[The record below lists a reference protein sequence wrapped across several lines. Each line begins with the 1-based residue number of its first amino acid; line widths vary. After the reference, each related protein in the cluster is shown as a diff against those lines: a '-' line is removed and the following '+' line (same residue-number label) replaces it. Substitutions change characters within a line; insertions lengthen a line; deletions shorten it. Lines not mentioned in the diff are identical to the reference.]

1 MGLPLAAGLTSP
13 AARTSIFYFA
23 LYMTGAVSN
32 PYLAIWLSGQGI
44 PPEQI
49 GIVNALPFFVMIL
62 FNQFVGR
69 IADRARDWR
78 STIIIGSTL
87 AAVGPIL
94 LFFVHD
100 YAGILVVWALIVVPF
115 QAIAP
120 VVDAASL
127 RLARRIGADFALIR
141 VWGTIGFVT
150 MTITAGLLLDWYGAM
165 AFLPLIVAASLLRMV
180 TSLQLPLFRAPVV
193 VKTGGAMKAR
203 RKSPLV
209 ATRLR
214 QVWRPWFL
222 LPLIGVALLHGS
234 HMMQMGFGAL
244 IWQQQGIPAWIIGP
258 LWAVAPA
265 GEIVVMLFFAR
276 LARRFSAR
284 HLILFACLAAVVR
297 WAGFAMEPPLWALA
311 ALQLLNMATF
321 GLSYLGIVNFIAN
334 WTSED
339 IAAEAQSFFTV
350 IRQVVT
356 VLALTGFGFLTAQW
370 GAGAFYGAAA
380 MGAAGAVL
388 TFVSLML
395 MHPRHERRQLPS
407 QR

>member
-193 VKTGGAMKAR
+193 VKTGGAVKAR